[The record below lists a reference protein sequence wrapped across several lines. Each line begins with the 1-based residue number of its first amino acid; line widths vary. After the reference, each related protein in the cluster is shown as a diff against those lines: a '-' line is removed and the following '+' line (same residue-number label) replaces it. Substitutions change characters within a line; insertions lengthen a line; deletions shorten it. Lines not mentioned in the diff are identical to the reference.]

1 MRVDRLFRFLGN
13 AKGSGEG
20 FRHGHY
26 FTNERLAAE
35 LRVTVPTIRRWK
47 SGKHAPDKRHLP
59 RLRALEAEIGA
70 DRQFEMFDQV
80 GSVQR
85 ESRLKL
91 NVALDEAAAFDNA
104 RRFPAAATFTLLPEK
119 KRRRLRVR
127 CLRDRRRVAHNNL

>member
-13 AKGSGEG
+13 ANGSGAG

-47 SGKHAPDKRHLP
+47 SGKHAPDKKHLP
-59 RLRALEAEIGA
+59 RLQALEAEIGA
-70 DRQFEMFDQV
+70 DRQIEMFGSD

-85 ESRLKL
+85 ESSLRLR
-91 NVALDEAAAFDNA
+91 VALDERAAFNTS
-104 RRFPAAATFTLLPEK
+104 RRFPAAATFTALPEK
-119 KRRRLRVR
+119 KRRMRFANSKSR
-127 CLRDRRRVAHNNL
+127 A